1 MQGAATCVNRAWREA
16 NRIDDRNPAVSRPGK
31 IENVLTASVYLV
43 TGIQA
48 AGKSTVAQALAER
61 LPGRTVHIHGDQFR
75 RWIVSGRAEMTPDA
89 GPEAVRQLRLRHLL
103 TARTCDMYADAG
115 FAVVAQDVVLGE
127 ELPALVAAIRTRPL
141 HVVVLAPRPDAVAA
155 REAARGKQ
163 AYGPWTVEALDRSLR
178 TETPRVGLWLDSSE
192 LSVTE
197 TVEEIVHRAAESKV
211 A

>member
-1 MQGAATCVNRAWREA
+1 MPPEP
-16 NRIDDRNPAVSRPGK
+16 RNAVH
-31 IENVLTASVYLV
+31 LV

-61 LPGRTVHIHGDQFR
+61 LPGRTVHVHGDQFR
-75 RWIVSGRAEMTPDA
+75 RWIVAGRAEMTPDA
-89 GPEAVRQLRLRHLL
+89 GAEAVRQLRLRHLL
-103 TARTCDMYADAG
+103 TARTCDTYADAG
-115 FAVVAQDVVLGE
+115 FTVVAQDVVLGD
-127 ELPALVAAIRTRPL
+127 ELPGMVATIRTRPL

-155 REAARGKQ
+155 REEQRGKR

-178 TETPRVGLWLDSSE
+178 AETPRIGLWLDTSG

-197 TVEEIVHRAAESKV
+197 TVEEIVRRSAESRV

>member
-1 MQGAATCVNRAWREA
+1 M
-16 NRIDDRNPAVSRPGK
+16 
-31 IENVLTASVYLV
+31 LTAAVHLL

-61 LPGRTVHIHGDQFR
+61 LPGRTVHVHGDQFR
-75 RWIVSGRAEMTPDA
+75 RWIVGGRAEMTPDA

-103 TARTCDMYADAG
+103 TGRTCDTYADAG
-115 FAVVAQDVVLGE
+115 FAVVAQDVVLGA

-141 HVVVLAPRPDAVAA
+141 HVVVLAPRPDAVAV
-155 REAARGKQ
+155 REAGRGKQ

-178 TETPRVGLWLDSSE
+178 AETPRVGLWLDSSE
-192 LSVTE
+192 LSVAE
-197 TVEEIVHRAAESKV
+197 TVEEILRRADESRV